1 MVGSCLAAVGCGLI
15 YMFNPG
21 VLAGTWIGYQI
32 LTGFAF
38 GLSFQTS
45 IMAAQ
50 ALAAYEDVA
59 TTTAILYC
67 NLLYHEVNF
76 TLEWQGLTHNSLPA
90 SRSSDFRINR
100 RVHLLEHADL
110 QSPENG
116 SRSRTFTSHSRWR
129 HRSTR
134 SLPAG
139 RAGWY
144 HYKLYGW
151 ARRRFPAVGGF
162 GLLRITGQFSCTV
175 GEHQGQD
182 RHSGCLMNGS
192 PGMEVWVSTLG
203 SIGVRSAKLRP
214 WIKACPKTCLL
225 RTGS

>member
-1 MVGSCLAAVGCGLI
+1 MVVGSCLAAVGCGLI
-15 YMFNPG
+15 YMFNPAS
-21 VLAGTWIGYQI
+21 LAGTWIGYQI

-67 NLLYHEVNF
+67 KLLNYEVSF
-76 TLEWQGLTHNSLPA
+76 TLEWQGLIHNSLPA

-100 RVHLLEHADL
+100 RVHLLEHTDL
-110 QSPENG
+110 QSLENG
-116 SRSRTFTSHSRWR
+116 SRSRTFTSHSRWC

-144 HYKLYGW
+144 HCKLYGW
-151 ARRRFPAVGGF
+151 AKRRFPAVGGF
-162 GLLRITGQFSCTV
+162 GMLRITGQFPCTV
-175 GEHQGQD
+175 GEHQGQGLY
-182 RHSGCLMNGS
+182 SGCLMS
-192 PGMEVWVSTLG
+192 RGMDV
-203 SIGVRSAKLRP
+203 
-214 WIKACPKTCLL
+214 
-225 RTGS
+225 